1 MAAGRVLGAMQ
12 AWVGSAASGLALM
25 IGMALTVGLAPA
37 AAHQPVNLTTT
48 HARVDRSPILVDGTV
63 SFAVTASFTK
73 AKQSRYFRFV
83 LAEGD
88 QLKAEYLILD
98 KLPERNLRQ
107 NQLPQVRITSP
118 SGRAFY
124 LAINERTPF
133 YEPFGRQNYF
143 FLSRINRPAE
153 PGVYTVKVTSRVKS
167 AALVAVGAKEV
178 RGEVLRVGEQ
188 AGTCPVALPNE
199 IEITDARAKQLV
211 GMSERGATSCSAVN
225 AWLVRVADRDGEPQ
239 ALTKDYRRNRVNL
252 TVVSDRVTDVYVG

>member
-1 MAAGRVLGAMQ
+1 MNRTR
-12 AWVGSAASGLALM
+12 VGSAAVGIAAV
-25 IGMALTVGLAPA
+25 GMALVLGLAPA

-48 HARVDRSPILVDGTV
+48 HARPERSPILVDGSV
-63 SFAVTASFTK
+63 SFAVTAAFTK

-88 QLKAEYLILD
+88 QLKADYLILD
-98 KLPERNLRQ
+98 KLPERKLRQ

-118 SGRAFY
+118 SGRVIY
-124 LAINERTPF
+124 LAVNERTPF
-133 YEPFGRQNYF
+133 FEPFTRENYF

-178 RGEVLRVGEQ
+178 RGEVLIVGEQ
-188 AGTCPVALPNE
+188 AGTCPVRVSNE

-211 GMSERGATSCSAVN
+211 GMSERGATACAAVN

-239 ALTKDYRRNRVNL
+239 PLTKDYRRNRVNL
-252 TVVSDRVTDVYVG
+252 TVVDDRVTDVYVG